1 MQLLVLDR
9 AVKGVVIVQSE
20 RQSRTKK
27 SGSCYEKNSCMYL
40 YPTWIEKQSAFVM
53 AVLALR
59 ETLAKLEE
67 VETKGKMD
75 KTFRWT
81 QRIVPII

>member
-27 SGSCYEKNSCMYL
+27 SGSCYENSCMYL

-75 KTFRWT
+75 KTLRWT